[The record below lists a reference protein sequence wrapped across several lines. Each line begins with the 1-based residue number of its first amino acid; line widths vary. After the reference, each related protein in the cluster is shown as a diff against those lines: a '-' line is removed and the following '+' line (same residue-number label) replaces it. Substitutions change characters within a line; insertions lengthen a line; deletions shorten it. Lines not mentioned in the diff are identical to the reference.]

1 MRKSDTFTKQTE
13 NTGKEV
19 TGMRYDFARNN
30 GTAKKRMICF
40 IMGLILLVASMVP
53 AGLNI
58 FATETDDGYSHK
70 SFEVHPDE
78 EDPDKTVALEGMMP
92 KNASV
97 EVVDV
102 TADFIDEDDSSDDGD
117 AATGLVDGADAATG
131 LVDGTDVDEDIATSG
146 DADAA
151 ADSYADGDIEYTEN
165 TAALGDAQIASDEE
179 DKSEIVGEEEENN
192 KSAIV
197 DEEEED
203 IMTSTDAESD
213 EAEAKTGGVGEDAEA
228 DSDEKDNEEDQE
240 DKYTTS
246 AAYDITIKVGK
257 TEYQPTEKRPVKVE
271 ITDDRIR
278 TDRAIKVYHIKD
290 DEEREEITD
299 IIVSDGSVS
308 FDATGFSIYEIVDL
322 YATSNADS
330 LYDIVDGQGFYIYN
344 DRVAGKGVAR
354 YLTNTLSSKKITTTG
369 DIDSAEVY
377 YFETIEGTENKFY
390 IYYLDDDKNKVYLY
404 SKKTR
409 NDDGFYLNLQDDV
422 NYSNVFTVKKSD
434 FGDSFYISG
443 ETNSAT
449 DDKHNYWTLDG
460 NMYVGTK
467 RGYSNG
473 DIDAGHNNALV
484 THTEEVDKSILYSL
498 TIVPDK
504 YDSLDFD
511 GLTYGLMNYTG
522 GVYGYALMA
531 GDSVDALIEV
541 VTHETATQY
550 GKTVYVDED
559 SEVTRWTFNKTG
571 DGNYKLSADTDN
583 GTKYLAVSEDSLVLV
598 DNLDDAT
605 AFKVNIGENSRI
617 QLEYDSKYVNFAID
631 DDGQVANSYF
641 YMSDDNSSN
650 NSYLRLIDY
659 AQLSDSDLIMYSA
672 ERVSVSEVPDGA
684 KVIVYTRIWNS
695 DDTRYDIYAVDQNGA
710 LFKCYASGDKIY
722 WLGDGTSYP
731 EWTFTEYRD
740 AVTKEI
746 NYYYEL
752 YNAHSQKYI
761 APQLSTAQALSDDPI
776 GINMP
781 GRRNGDFY
789 SDLIAWDEDY
799 YSYIGLMPNED
810 NTMLVPCIQSKS
822 LPFYFAT
829 IEPLN
834 LSGDL
839 HKVDTINNYD
849 HGITIKMQDFSSKDY
864 MNQYMGSKNGGAG
877 ADPTLGL
884 LSTNLGEDGYPTF
897 LQELPTGTSHK
908 GESLAA
914 LYNNPTEV
922 NGLFTDSIYES
933 SGYFEFDSCQNFA
946 TLCNDNGTIKGTTTY
961 TDTKGDEH
969 SAIEFTVYRELGT
982 SDNEG
987 SCTRKHGQF
996 FPYNNIVGKSFS
1008 TLHKN
1013 IYSAVTDKDGTKGEL
1028 SEDDPRKYESLYNIQ
1043 SPDYHLG
1050 MELEASFIQTVSGLD
1065 AWGHDIIF
1073 EFTGDDDFWLYV
1085 DGELIIDL
1093 GGIHSALDGSV
1104 NFRTG
1109 AVYVNREN
1117 SKLNTTLKQLF
1128 IDNYTERYKLE
1139 HGADAVP
1146 PDSEIQEYLLQYFQ
1160 PNEGETY
1167 GCEDIFADYSM
1178 HTMRIFYMERGAGAS
1193 NLHMRFNLA
1202 SVKPGRVVVSK
1213 TVTGGD
1219 SALLDTDFVEYPFQI
1234 YYTIPN
1240 PDYPKPEDP
1249 DYPVDPDDP
1258 DAPPKTIELL
1268 LGNDE
1273 DFIGVSYQD
1282 STDPVNFVEMYRPP
1296 GVSVAQAFH
1305 NVYFLNPTKNAEI
1318 SFPDETISYR
1328 IVECAV
1334 DSTVYGNVLING
1346 KEADKVDTIGEYKC
1360 YSSSSVTAEE
1370 RPVISFENVMNDNV
1384 IKDLFITKRLVDEDD
1399 HEITNDDATFSFRL
1413 YLSSVDVEDID
1424 DLKRVNMYN
1433 YYVVKIE
1440 GDKRYICKRD
1450 RENGGFNKTDIEYS
1464 RENIAAIKDGDFDG
1478 IDYDNDIC
1486 FTTSGFGAISGIP
1499 SGYTICVPGLPIGTV
1514 FMVTEDIKSGYG
1526 LDRYEMVEGEIITT
1540 GGESSTIASYD
1551 NDYLNSEDNV
1561 GKVVKEVNPLLDV
1574 INKKGYG
1581 LTVKKEWSDLDA
1593 TVSHD
1598 PVYVAVYADDQLI
1611 DDSVR
1616 AIVSPETS
1624 TYYFWTSLKDART
1637 TFEGYVV
1644 REVTLTGDITIAKD
1658 GKVSGYTA
1666 VTPLESGESLKV
1678 NATRTSDATP
1688 ADETTAVKEYTY
1700 EVSYEEG
1707 ENSGTTRTDTIT
1719 NTRKECIALRL
1730 FKWDSEVPLQDGVF
1744 TLNDSNGDV
1753 IGEFTS
1759 DGDGLIKLLYGFE
1772 RNEIYTLKETAAPD
1786 HYIGLQKTLKFKISE
1801 DDSVILLYDDG
1812 TTSWGNTDEDDLN
1825 WAKWKKG
1832 EDEVAAFVDIYN
1844 KMVDGNYLTITKTVT
1859 GNHGN
1864 KDQEFTFTFAIAED
1878 DGTTEYEFIKNNG
1891 DASVI
1896 KSGGNFTMKHGD
1908 TAVICIPAG
1917 KTVTVSENSLDYQA
1931 NVKLGN
1937 GDMEERS
1944 SKTFEFTDDTT
1955 IEFTN
1960 TREAVIP
1967 TGIESH
1973 IPTLLVVGTL
1983 LIGAMFLFLRGRH
1996 RRYHAE

>member
-1 MRKSDTFTKQTE
+1 
-13 NTGKEV
+13 
-19 TGMRYDFARNN
+19 MRYDFARNN

-165 TAALGDAQIASDEE
+165 TAALGDAQIDSDEE

-197 DEEEED
+197 
-203 IMTSTDAESD
+203 
-213 EAEAKTGGVGEDAEA
+213 G
-228 DSDEKDNEEDQE
+228 EEDQE
-240 DKYTTS
+240 DKYTTI

-290 DEEREEITD
+290 DGELEEITD

-330 LYDIVDGQGFYIYN
+330 LDDIVDGQGFYIYN
-344 DRVAGKGVAR
+344 DRVTDKGMAR
-354 YLTNTLSSKKITTTG
+354 YLTSTLSSNKITTTG
-369 DIDSAEVY
+369 DIDSAAVY
-377 YFETIEGTENKFY
+377 YFEKIEGTENKFHIFFY
-390 IYYLDDDKNKVYLY
+390 DNNHEKVYLY
-404 SKKTR
+404 TKS
-409 NDDGFYLNLQDDV
+409 LNSSGI
-422 NYSNVFTVKKSD
+422 YSSSYVDEESVYYAFAVKKSD
-434 FGDSFYISG
+434 YGDAFYISV
-443 ETNSAT
+443 TPAVLTS
-449 DDKHNYWTLDG
+449 DKQNYWYFDG
-460 NMYVGTK
+460 TDVKTN
-467 RGYSNG
+467 RQFSNG
-473 DIDAGHNNALV
+473 DYNVGKNRYEEQ
-484 THTEEVDKSILYSL
+484 TEDFEKNILFSL
-498 TIVPDK
+498 TLVPNNDVE
-504 YDSLDFD
+504 LDLD
-511 GLTYGLMNYTG
+511 GLTCGLMNYTG

-849 HGITIKMQDFSSKDY
+849 YGITIKMSDFNGASF
-864 MNQYMGSKNGGAG
+864 MNKCLPRPDNDGAG
-877 ADPTLGL
+877 KPPTQGL
-884 LSTNLGEDGYPTF
+884 LSTNLGDDGYPTF
-897 LQELPTGTSHK
+897 LQDYSSEESYK
-908 GESLAA
+908 GESLAI
-914 LYNNPTEV
+914 LFNNETTTEV
-922 NGLFTDSIYES
+922 NGLFIDSIYES

-946 TLCNDNGTIKGTTTY
+946 TLRKDDGKTLKEATTY
-961 TDTKGDEH
+961 TDTKGEEH

-982 SDNEG
+982 TTGN

-996 FPYNNIVGKSFS
+996 FPYDNIVGKPLS
-1008 TLHKN
+1008 TVHKN
-1013 IYSAVTDKDGTKGEL
+1013 TYSALTNEQGTMGEL
-1028 SEDDPRKYESLYNIQ
+1028 SEDDPRKYESLYNIS
-1043 SPDYHLG
+1043 SPNYQLG

-1085 DGELIIDL
+1085 DGELVIDL
-1093 GGIHSALDGSV
+1093 GGVHSALEGNV

-1109 AVYVNREN
+1109 VVYVNGET
-1117 SKLNTTLKQLF
+1117 TTLKQIF

-1160 PNEGETY
+1160 PKDGETY
-1167 GCEDIFADYSM
+1167 GCEDIFADYSL
-1178 HTMRIFYMERGAGAS
+1178 HTMRIFYTERGAGAS
-1193 NLHMRFNLA
+1193 NLYMRFNLA

-1258 DAPPKTIELL
+1258 DAPPETIELL

-1296 GVSVAQAFH
+1296 GVSEAQAFH

-1624 TYYFWTSLKDART
+1624 VYYFWTSLKDART

-1688 ADETTAVKEYTY
+1688 VDETTAVKEYTY

-1772 RNEIYTLKETAAPD
+1772 RDEIYTLTETAAPD

-1931 NVKLGN
+1931 TVKLGN

-1973 IPTLLVVGTL
+1973 IPTLLVVGML

-1996 RRYHAE
+1996 RRYNEE